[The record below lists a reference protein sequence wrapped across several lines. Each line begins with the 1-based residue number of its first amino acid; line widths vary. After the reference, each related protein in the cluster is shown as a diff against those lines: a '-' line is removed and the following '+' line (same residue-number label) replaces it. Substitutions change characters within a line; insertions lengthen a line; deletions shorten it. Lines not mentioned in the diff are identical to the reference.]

1 MAVLKLWQALLLAVV
16 LAWLALAIVT
26 NLHGQ
31 PPAPGTPIAAT
42 ASVGILVG
50 GKPIAAEP
58 NINFAS
64 GNGILEVALD
74 NPAAA
79 RVDVTPGFNTAL
91 IPTHDTVH
99 ANENFCDSTNGTTLY
114 TCKLPNKALL
124 AYQRG
129 ETFLLV
135 PDATCVAG
143 CSVNIDTVGPIS
155 LKQSDGSTDPAGLLI
170 AGQAKWIWFDGKIFR
185 LM

>member
-1 MAVLKLWQALLLAVV
+1 VAVVKLWQAVLLAVV
-16 LAWLALAIVT
+16 LAWLLLVIVT
-26 NLHGQ
+26 SLHGQ
-31 PPAPGTPIAAT
+31 PPSPGTPIAAT

-50 GKPIAAEP
+50 GRPIAAEP

-64 GNGILEVALD
+64 GNGIVETAVD
-74 NPAAA
+74 NPAAS

-124 AYQRG
+124 IYQRG
-129 ETFLLV
+129 QTFLLV
-135 PDATCVAG
+135 ADATCAMP
-143 CSVNIDTVGPIS
+143 CSLNIDTLGPIS
-155 LKQSDGSTDPAGLLI
+155 IKQADGTTDPVGQLV
-170 AGQAKWIWFDGKIFR
+170 AGQPKWIWFDGKIFR
-185 LM
+185 LL

>member
-1 MAVLKLWQALLLAVV
+1 MKLWQALLLAVV

-42 ASVGILVG
+42 ASIGILVG
-50 GKPIAAEP
+50 GRPIAAEP

-64 GNGILEVALD
+64 GNGILETAVD
-74 NPAAA
+74 NPAAS
-79 RVDVTPGFNTAL
+79 RVDVMPGFNTAL

-99 ANENFCDSTNGTTLY
+99 ANENFCDSSNGTTLY

-124 AYQRG
+124 IYQRG
-129 ETFLLV
+129 QTFLLV
-135 PDATCVAG
+135 ADVTCATS
-143 CSVNIDTVGPIS
+143 CSLNIDTVGPIS
-155 LKQSDGSTDPAGLLI
+155 VKRSDGTTDPGGLLI
-170 AGQAKWIWFDGKIFR
+170 AGEAKWIYYDGKIFR
-185 LM
+185 LL